1 LEADIGKYS
10 LRVDIMLMGDLN
22 AHINCDEHDFIIN
35 DSDNILNNFLPNN
48 YITDSVHV
56 LRNTQVHQNTN
67 NYGKSIIELC
77 SDSQLRILNGRTLG
91 DSVGKATYFNYSG
104 VTINDYCICSAS
116 FLKNITS
123 FHAGDFDTNLSDHCP
138 ITVKMLSRSVH
149 YEHELALRPKP
160 INIKWSKSVEEQF
173 TANLSCT
180 NFKGIIDNIS
190 ATN

>member
-1 LEADIGKYS
+1 
-10 LRVDIMLMGDLN
+10 M
-22 AHINCDEHDFIIN
+22 
-35 DSDNILNNFLPNN
+35 PNN

-67 NYGKSIIELC
+67 NYGKSITELC

-91 DSVGKATYFNYSG
+91 DSVGKATYVNYSG

-116 FLKNITS
+116 FLKYITKCTS
-123 FHAGDFDTNLSDHCP
+123 FHVGDFDPNLSDHCP
-138 ITVKMLSRSVH
+138 ITVKILSRSIH
-149 YEHELALRPKP
+149 NEPELALRPKH
-160 INIKWSKSVEEQF
+160 INIKWSKTVEEQF

-190 ATN
+190 ATNEKIWSGFGHDESGIVSDISK